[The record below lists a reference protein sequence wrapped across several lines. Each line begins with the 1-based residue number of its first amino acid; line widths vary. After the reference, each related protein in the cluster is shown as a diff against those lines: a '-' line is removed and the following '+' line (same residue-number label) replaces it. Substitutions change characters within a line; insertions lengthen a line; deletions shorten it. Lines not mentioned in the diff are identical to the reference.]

1 MNETAEILE
10 HGLSSAFWKLFCEH
24 VNTEWGGIGRRF
36 EGAINDLANQHED
49 DAVLVSKMRQI
60 AVARREILKLLQ
72 WPQEEF
78 KRQTAGDATHED
90 ITLGRALLA
99 KELVG
104 HGRRGGL

>member
-78 KRQTAGDATHED
+78 KRQTAGEQEISIQH
-90 ITLGRALLA
+90 GRSPLNN
-99 KELVG
+99 ELVSF
-104 HGRRGGL
+104 GRRGGL

>member
-24 VNTEWGGIGRRF
+24 VNEEWGGIGRRF
-36 EGAINDLANQHED
+36 EGAISDLANQHED

-60 AVARREILKLLQ
+60 AVARREILKLLL
-72 WPQEEF
+72 WPQEEL
-78 KRQTAGDATHED
+78 KRQKAEAILADP
-90 ITLGRALLA
+90 IGRAA
-99 KELVG
+99 FPPELVG

>member
-78 KRQTAGDATHED
+78 KRQTASDVTVED
-90 ITLGRALLA
+90 IISGRAPLNN
-99 KELVG
+99 ELVSF
-104 HGRRGGL
+104 GRRGGL